1 MLRPLF
7 KRRLIFLA
15 SLFLLGMAILF
26 FIAWWGR
33 LPANTGKSS
42 TYQTAVITKDHQKT
56 VATDMP
62 PDGPPAVFANLARKA
77 WPMASQNWLKAIHKK
92 RAFIP
97 CPMAWMRLPHV
108 CC

>member
-42 TYQTAVITKDHQKT
+42 TLSNRCDYQRPSKNSGNRY
-56 VATDMP
+56 AT
-62 PDGPPAVFANLARKA
+62 G
-77 WPMASQNWLKAIHKK
+77 
-92 RAFIP
+92 
-97 CPMAWMRLPHV
+97 
-108 CC
+108 